1 MSFGLMGGGM
11 QPQGHVQIL
20 VNIADFGMNLQE
32 AGDAARFLHDGGSS
46 PDEGIASDY
55 GTLFVEPGV
64 PLSTV
69 EALRA
74 RGHMVQVNDQAG
86 MFGGYQAIS
95 RDPKTGVL
103 TGATEMRKDGTVV
116 GY

>member
-1 MSFGLMGGGM
+1 M
-11 QPQGHVQIL
+11 QVL

-46 PDEGIASDY
+46 PDEGIATDY

-64 PLSTV
+64 SEETV
-69 EALRA
+69 DMLRA
-74 RGHMVQVNDQAG
+74 RGHKVRVDDTAG
-86 MFGGYQAIS
+86 KFGGYQAIS

-103 TGATEMRKDGTVV
+103 IGATEMRKDGTVV